1 MNSPQQP
8 SPAQTASAQMGV
20 NNQQAA
26 LTQAYGM
33 PNQVTPY
40 GTQTSQQTGTRT
52 VPAVTKVNKKGQTV
66 VVTPAYE
73 VPVYTQTTT
82 LDPAQQKL
90 LDQQNQ
96 FGAAT
101 NALGIEQ
108 VGRLGDL
115 LSKPLDMSNDSVS
128 GYITDLYRKRLDPI
142 WNERATQLDT
152 SLRNKGLQP
161 GTAGYDAA
169 MRDFNAGR
177 NDAYDTVLRNAR
189 AQSVQEM
196 LTARNQPINETTAL
210 MSGGQVS
217 LPQFANIGGPQVQG
231 VDYAGLQANNYN
243 QQMAQ
248 QNAFLGG
255 LAGLGGAGIQ
265 GLGMYASRPGGWLNP
280 TRTA

>member
-8 SPAQTASAQMGV
+8 SPAQTAAAQMGV

-33 PNQVTPY
+33 PNQVGPY
-40 GTQTSQQTGTRT
+40 GTQTSTQTGTRT
-52 VPAVTKVNKKGQTV
+52 VPAVTKVNKKGKTV
-66 VVTPAYE
+66 VVTPAYD

-82 LDPAQQKL
+82 LDPAQQHL

-96 FGAAT
+96 AGAAG
-101 NALGIEQ
+101 NDLAIAQ
-108 VGRLGDL
+108 IDRLKGV
-115 LSKPLDMSNDSVS
+115 LSQPLDLSNDAVS

-196 LTARNQPINETTAL
+196 VLGRQEPINEAASLRT
-210 MSGGQVS
+210 GGQVN

-248 QNAFLGG
+248 NNAFLGG
-255 LAGLGGAGIQ
+255 LAGLGGAGLQ
-265 GLGMYASRPGGWLNP
+265 AAGMAYGGWKP
-280 TRTA
+280 TTGTP